1 MVVVKVID
9 QKNLNMATL
18 HKQMVE
24 IFEYLVQEI
33 SDTSFRDSVGCFMK
47 EELGWRKGMWS
58 EVIKLALLELT
69 RISGTNLWHTG
80 MNMKHIKGLKTWLIQ
95 EV

>member
-24 IFEYLVQEI
+24 IFEYLVHEI

-47 EELGWRKGMWS
+47 EELG
-58 EVIKLALLELT
+58 
-69 RISGTNLWHTG
+69 
-80 MNMKHIKGLKTWLIQ
+80 
-95 EV
+95 